1 MGGNVF
7 GKSLPIRKQD
17 IKPTLANFFQEWGR
31 IFPNAKQ
38 YLTEENIGTLGSA
51 GKRDTS
57 GDIDLALSRNAF
69 QKPEDWGFTRKEV
82 EVTFNRCKGRARSAS
97 KEQLLRK
104 TFLTLLAEKIKRAN
118 SSIVVDTKAT
128 SAGMLFCQ
136 FPQYNESGQIDN
148 KRVQIDVN
156 LGDLSWLKFAYN
168 STEYAGNIKGL
179 HRTALLLIL
188 FAYKGYVFNRNAGV
202 RVKDSNK
209 VVARTPQEA
218 VRVLSDAYGIEFTEK
233 DLESYSGMQKFL
245 SNNLDEEE
253 RNKVYDKYL
262 KYLDGCACDIPADL
276 ENYWLDNQERLGLTG
291 KFLPSSSKLYPFR
304 DSE

>member
-69 QKPEDWGFTRKEV
+69 QKPRDWGLNQKDIDATLKSC
-82 EVTFNRCKGRARSAS
+82 TSRARTAS

-104 TFLTLLAEKIKRAN
+104 TFLILLSEKIKQAD

-128 SAGMLFCQ
+128 STGTLFCQ
-136 FPQYNESGQIDN
+136 FPQYSESGKIDD
-148 KRVQIDVN
+148 KLVQIDIN
-156 LGDLSWLKFAYN
+156 LGDLTWLRFAYN
-168 STEYAGNIKGL
+168 STEYEGNVKGL
-179 HRTALLLIL
+179 HRTNLIVTL
-188 FAYKGYVFNRNAGV
+188 FERKGYVFNRNAGV

-209 VVARTPQEA
+209 VVATTPQEA
-218 VRVLSDAYGIEFTEK
+218 LKLLSDASGVEFTDK
-233 DLESYSGMQKFL
+233 DLESYSNIQKFL
-245 SNNLDEEE
+245 KANLDDDE
-253 RNKVYDKYL
+253 RDKIYDRYL
-262 KYLDGCACDIPADL
+262 GYLDKCRCDIPVDL

-304 DSE
+304 DTE